1 VSRVL
6 ITVPPLTGHVNPT
19 VSLGAELSA
28 RGHEVAWTG
37 LPGVV
42 DELLPSGA
50 RFLPVVGE
58 LDQSTLDDMQE
69 RGTGLRG
76 AVALKFLWEGF
87 LIPYAQSTA
96 AALSA
101 VVEGFAP
108 NAMIVDQQDVA
119 GAVVARLTGVPWA
132 TSATTSAEL
141 ADPLAA
147 LPKVDEWVRDQLI
160 ALQLNH
166 GLSPA
171 QAELGDLRFSDQ
183 LVIAFTTEALVGT
196 VSGRAA
202 ASRSAIQFVGPSIA
216 GREDSTPFPWEWLHA
231 PGSAAVLVSLGTVNA
246 SIGSRFFATVVEALR
261 GSSVRAVVVAP
272 PELVPSAAA
281 ADNVLVLPRVPQ
293 LAVLDLMDAVVSH
306 AGHNTVCE
314 SLARG
319 LPLVLAPIRDDQP
332 IVADQVVRAGAGLR
346 VKFGRVGPDELAG
359 AIDRVLTEPSFRE
372 AAASIRASFVQAGGA
387 KSAADAVEELLTVGA
402 AR

>member
-28 RGHEVAWTG
+28 RGHEVAWAG

-50 RFLPVVGE
+50 RFLPAVGD
-58 LDQSTLDDMQE
+58 LSQSSLDDMQE
-69 RGTGLRG
+69 RGAGLRG

-87 LIPYAQSTA
+87 LIPYARSTA

-101 VVEGFAP
+101 VVDAFAP
-108 NAMIVDQQDVA
+108 DVLVVDQQDVG
-119 GAVVARLTGVPWA
+119 GAVVARRTGIPWV

-147 LPKVDEWVRDQLI
+147 LPKVDEWVRDQLV
-160 ALQLNH
+160 ALQLDH
-166 GLSPA
+166 GLSPS
-171 QAELGDLRFSDQ
+171 QAALGDLRFSDQ
-183 LVIAFTTEALVGT
+183 LVIAFTTEALIGR

-202 ASRSAIQFVGPSIA
+202 ASGSVIRFVGPSMA
-216 GREDSTPFPWEWLHA
+216 GREDRTPFPWEWLHG
-231 PGSAAVLVSLGTVNA
+231 PGPSVLVSLGTVNA
-246 SIGSRFFATVVEALR
+246 AIGARFFATVVDALR
-261 GSSVRAVVVAP
+261 ESRVRAVVVAP
-272 PELVPSAAA
+272 PELVPSAVA
-281 ADNVLVLPRVPQ
+281 AD
-293 LAVLDLMDAVVSH
+293 
-306 AGHNTVCE
+306 NTVCE

-346 VKFGRVGPDELAG
+346 VKFGRVSPNELAV
-359 AIDRVLTEPSFRE
+359 ALHRVLTEPSFRE
-372 AAASIRASFVQAGGA
+372 AAESIRASFVQAGGTRA
-387 KSAADAVEELLTVGA
+387 AADAVDHLLAVGA

>member
-1 VSRVL
+1 MSRVL

-28 RGHEVAWTG
+28 RGHEVAWAG

-50 RFLPVVGE
+50 RFLPAVGD
-58 LDQSTLDDMQE
+58 LSQSSLDDMQE
-69 RGTGLRG
+69 RGAGLRG

-87 LIPYAQSTA
+87 LIPYARSTA

-101 VVEGFAP
+101 VVDAFAP
-108 NAMIVDQQDVA
+108 DVLVVDQQDVG
-119 GAVVARLTGVPWA
+119 GAVVARRTGIPWV

-147 LPKVDEWVRDQLI
+147 LPKVDEWVRDQLV
-160 ALQLNH
+160 ALQLDH
-166 GLSPA
+166 GLSPS
-171 QAELGDLRFSDQ
+171 QAALGDLRFSDQ
-183 LVIAFTTEALVGT
+183 LVIAFTTEALIGR

-202 ASRSAIQFVGPSIA
+202 ASGSVIRFVGPSMA
-216 GREDSTPFPWEWLHA
+216 GREDRTPFPWEWLHG
-231 PGSAAVLVSLGTVNA
+231 PGPSVLVSLGTVNA
-246 SIGSRFFATVVEALR
+246 AIGARFFATVVDALR
-261 GSSVRAVVVAP
+261 ESRVRAVVVAP
-272 PELVPSAAA
+272 PELVQSAVA
-281 ADNVLVLPRVPQ
+281 ADNVLVLSRVPQ
-293 LAVLDLMDAVVSH
+293 LAVLDHMDAVVSH

-346 VKFGRVGPDELAG
+346 VKFGRVSPNELAV
-359 AIDRVLTEPSFRE
+359 ALHRVLTEPSFRE
-372 AAASIRASFVQAGGA
+372 AAESIRASFVQAGGTRA
-387 KSAADAVEELLTVGA
+387 AADAVDHLLAVGA

>member
-1 VSRVL
+1 MSRVL

-19 VSLGAELSA
+19 VSLGVELSA
-28 RGHEVAWTG
+28 RGHQVAWAG

-42 DELLPSGA
+42 DELIPSGA
-50 RFLPVVGE
+50 RFLPVIGD
-58 LDQSTLDDMQE
+58 LDQTALDDMQE

-87 LIPYAQSTA
+87 LIPYARSTV
-96 AALSA
+96 AALSE
-101 VVEGFAP
+101 VVDAFGP
-108 NAMIVDQQDVA
+108 DVLVVDQQDVG
-119 GAVVARLTGVPWA
+119 GAVVARRTGIPWV

-147 LPKVDEWVRDQLI
+147 LPKVDEWVRDQLV
-160 ALQLNH
+160 ALQLSH
-166 GLSPA
+166 GLSPS
-171 QAELGDLRFSDQ
+171 QATLGDLRFSDK
-183 LVIAFTTEALVGT
+183 LVIAFTTEALVGP
-196 VSGRAA
+196 VRGRAA
-202 ASRSAIQFVGPSIA
+202 GSGSVIRFVGPSMV
-216 GREDSTPFPWEWLHA
+216 GREDRTPFPWEWLQA
-231 PGSAAVLVSLGTVNA
+231 PGPAVLVSLGTVNA
-246 SIGSRFFATVVEALR
+246 AIGSRFFATVVDALR
-261 GSSVRAVVVAP
+261 GSRIRAVLVAP
-272 PELVPSAAA
+272 PELVPSADA

-293 LAVLDLMDAVVSH
+293 LDVLDRVDAVVSH

-346 VKFGRVGPDELAG
+346 VKFGRVSPNELAD
-359 AIDRVLTEPSFRE
+359 ALHRVLTEPNFRE
-372 AAASIRASFVQAGGA
+372 AAASIRTSFLHAGGA
-387 KSAADAVEELLTVGA
+387 RSAADAVEQLLTVGA

>member
-1 VSRVL
+1 MSRIL

-19 VSLGAELSA
+19 VSLGVELSA
-28 RGHEVAWTG
+28 RGHEVAWAG

-50 RFLPVVGE
+50 RLVPVVGD
-58 LDQSTLDDMQE
+58 LNQSTLDDMQE
-69 RGTGLRG
+69 QGTGLRG

-87 LIPYAQSTA
+87 LIPYARSTA
-96 AALSA
+96 SALSG
-101 VVEGFAP
+101 VVEDFEP
-108 NAMIVDQQDVA
+108 DVLVVDQQDVG
-119 GAVVARLTGVPWA
+119 GAVVARRTGIPWV

-147 LPKVDEWVRDQLI
+147 LPKVDEWVRSQLV
-160 ALQLNH
+160 ALQLDH
-166 GLSPA
+166 GLSPS
-171 QAELGDLRFSDQ
+171 QAALGDLRFSDQ
-183 LVIAFTTEALVGT
+183 LVIAFTTEALVGP
-196 VSGRAA
+196 VSGRAV
-202 ASRSAIQFVGPSIA
+202 ASASVIRFVGPSVL
-216 GREDSTPFPWEWLHA
+216 GREDTTPFPWEWLQA
-231 PGSAAVLVSLGTVNA
+231 PGSTVLVSLGTVNA
-246 SIGSRFFATVVEALR
+246 AIGSRFFATVVEALR
-261 GSSVRAVVVAP
+261 GSRVRAVLVAP

-281 ADNVLVLPRVPQ
+281 ADNLLVLPRVPQ
-293 LAVLDLMDAVVSH
+293 LAVLEHMDAVVSH

-346 VKFGRVGPDELAG
+346 VKFGRVSPDKLAD
-359 AIDRVLTEPSFRE
+359 ALHRVLTEPGFRE
-372 AAASIRASFVQAGGA
+372 AAESIRDSFVRAGGPRA
-387 KSAADAVEELLTVGA
+387 AADAVEQLLSVGA

>member
-19 VSLGAELSA
+19 VSLGGELSA
-28 RGHEVAWTG
+28 RGHEVAWAG

-42 DELLPSGA
+42 DRLLPSGA
-50 RFLPVVGE
+50 GFLPVVGD
-58 LDQSTLDDMQE
+58 LDQSALDDMQE

-87 LIPYAQSTA
+87 LIPYARSTLA
-96 AALSA
+96 VLAA
-101 VVEGFAP
+101 VVDAFEP
-108 NAMIVDQQDVA
+108 DVMVVDQQDVA
-119 GAVVARLTGVPWA
+119 GAVVARRSGLPWA

-147 LPKVDEWVRDQLI
+147 LPKVDEWVRDQLT
-160 ALQLNH
+160 ALQLDH

-171 QAELGDLRFSDQ
+171 QAARGDLRFSDQ
-183 LVIAFTTEALVGT
+183 LVIAFTTEALVGE

-202 ASRSAIQFVGPSIA
+202 ASGSAIRFVGPSIV
-216 GREDSTPFPWEWLHA
+216 GREDHTPFPWEWLHA
-231 PGSAAVLVSLGTVNA
+231 PGSAVLVSLGTVNA
-246 SIGSRFFATVVEALR
+246 AIGSRFFATVVEALR
-261 GSSVRAVVVAP
+261 DSAVRAVVVAP

-281 ADNVLVLPRVPQ
+281 ADNVLVLPHVPQ
-293 LAVLDLMDAVVSH
+293 LAVLEHVEAVVSH

-346 VKFGRVGPDELAG
+346 VKFGRVGADELA
-359 AIDRVLTEPSFRE
+359 AALHRVLTEPSFRE

-387 KSAADAVEELLTVGA
+387 RSAADAVEDLLMVRA
-402 AR
+402 AS

>member
-1 VSRVL
+1 MSRVL

-28 RGHEVAWTG
+28 RGHEVAWAG

-50 RFLPVVGE
+50 RFLPVVGD
-58 LDQSTLDDMQE
+58 LNQSTLDDMQE
-69 RGTGLRG
+69 QGKGLRG

-87 LIPYAQSTA
+87 LIPYARSTA
-96 AALSA
+96 AAMSEA
-101 VVEGFAP
+101 VGAFGPDALV
-108 NAMIVDQQDVA
+108 VDQQDVG
-119 GAVVARLTGVPWA
+119 GAVVARRTGIPWV

-147 LPKVDEWVRDQLI
+147 LPKVDEWVRDQLV
-160 ALQLNH
+160 ALQLDH
-166 GLSPA
+166 GLSPS
-171 QAELGDLRFSDQ
+171 QAALGDLRFSDQ
-183 LVIAFTTEALVGT
+183 LIIAFTTEALAGPVG
-196 VSGRAA
+196 GRAA
-202 ASRSAIQFVGPSIA
+202 ASGSVIRFVGPSMV
-216 GREDSTPFPWEWLHA
+216 GREDLTPFPWEWLHA
-231 PGSAAVLVSLGTVNA
+231 PGPTVLVSLGTVNA
-246 SIGSRFFATVVEALR
+246 ESGSRFFATVVDALR
-261 GSSVRAVVVAP
+261 GARVRAVLVAP
-272 PELVPSAAA
+272 PELVPSAAG

-293 LAVLDLMDAVVSH
+293 LAVLDHMDAVVSH

-346 VKFGRVGPDELAG
+346 VKFGRVSPDELAG
-359 AIDRVLTEPSFRE
+359 ALHRVLTEPSFRE
-372 AAASIRASFVQAGGA
+372 AAESIRASFVQAGGA
-387 KSAADAVEELLTVGA
+387 RAAADAVEHLLTVGA

>member
-1 VSRVL
+1 MSRVL

-19 VSLGAELSA
+19 VSLGVELSA
-28 RGHEVAWTG
+28 RGHEVAWAG

-50 RFLPVVGE
+50 RFLPVAGD

-87 LIPYAQSTA
+87 LIPYARSTA
-96 AALSA
+96 AALSE
-101 VVEGFAP
+101 VVDAFEP
-108 NAMIVDQQDVA
+108 DVLVVDQQDVG
-119 GAVVARLTGVPWA
+119 GAVVARRTGVSWV

-141 ADPLAA
+141 SDPLAA
-147 LPKVDEWVRDQLI
+147 LPKVDQWVRDQLV
-160 ALQLNH
+160 ALQLHH
-166 GLSPA
+166 GLSPS
-171 QAELGDLRFSDQ
+171 QAALGDLRFSDQ
-183 LVIAFTTEALVGT
+183 LVIAFTTEALVGP

-202 ASRSAIQFVGPSIA
+202 ASARVIRFVGPSMV
-216 GREDSTPFPWEWLHA
+216 GREDRTPFPWEWLQ
-231 PGSAAVLVSLGTVNA
+231 AAGPTVLVSLGTVNA
-246 SIGSRFFATVVEALR
+246 AIGSRFFTTVVDALR
-261 GSSVRAVVVAP
+261 GSTVRAVLVAP

-281 ADNVLVLPRVPQ
+281 ADNVLVRARVPQ
-293 LAVLDLMDAVVSH
+293 LSVLEHMDAVVSH

-332 IVADQVVRAGAGLR
+332 IIADQVVRAGAGLR
-346 VKFGRVGPDELAG
+346 VKFGRVSPDELAV
-359 AIDRVLTEPSFRE
+359 ALRRVLTEPSFRE
-372 AAASIRASFVQAGGA
+372 AAESIRASFVQAGGA
-387 KSAADAVEELLTVGA
+387 RAAADAVEDLLSVGA

>member
-1 VSRVL
+1 MSRVL

-19 VSLGAELSA
+19 VSLGVELSV
-28 RGHEVAWTG
+28 RGHDVAWAG

-50 RFLPVVGE
+50 RFLPVVGD
-58 LDQSTLDDMQE
+58 LSQSTLEEMQE

-87 LIPYAQSTA
+87 LIPYARSTA
-96 AALSA
+96 AALSE
-101 VVEGFAP
+101 VVDSFEP
-108 NAMIVDQQDVA
+108 DVLVVDQQDVG
-119 GAVVARLTGVPWA
+119 GAVVARRTGVPWA

-147 LPKVDEWVRDQLI
+147 LPKVDEWVRHQLVE
-160 ALQLNH
+160 LQLDH
-166 GLSPA
+166 GLSPS
-171 QAELGDLRFSDQ
+171 QAALGDLRFSDQ
-183 LVIAFTTEALVGT
+183 LVIAFTTEALVGP

-202 ASRSAIQFVGPSIA
+202 ASGPVIRFVGPSVV
-216 GREDSTPFPWEWLHA
+216 GREDRTPFPWEWLRA
-231 PGSAAVLVSLGTVNA
+231 PGPTVLVSLGTVNA
-246 SIGSRFFATVVEALR
+246 AIGSRFFATVVDALQ
-261 GSSVRAVVVAP
+261 GSRVRAVLVAP

-281 ADNVLVLPRVPQ
+281 ADDVLVLPRVPQ
-293 LAVLDLMDAVVSH
+293 LAVLDHMDAVVSH

-346 VKFGRVGPDELAG
+346 VKFGRVTPDELA
-359 AIDRVLTEPSFRE
+359 AALDRVLTEPSFRE
-372 AAASIRASFVQAGGA
+372 AAESIRASFVQAGGA
-387 KSAADAVEELLTVGA
+387 RAAADAVEHLLSVGA

>member
-1 VSRVL
+1 MSRVL

-19 VSLGAELSA
+19 VSLGVELSV
-28 RGHEVAWTG
+28 RGHDVAWAG

-50 RFLPVVGE
+50 RFLPVVGD
-58 LDQSTLDDMQE
+58 LSQSTLEEMQE

-87 LIPYAQSTA
+87 LIPYARSTA
-96 AALSA
+96 AALSE
-101 VVEGFAP
+101 VVDSFEP
-108 NAMIVDQQDVA
+108 DVLVVDQQDVG
-119 GAVVARLTGVPWA
+119 GAVVARRTGVPWA

-147 LPKVDEWVRDQLI
+147 LPKVDEWVRNQLV
-160 ALQLNH
+160 ALQLDH
-166 GLSPA
+166 GLSPS
-171 QAELGDLRFSDQ
+171 QAALGDLRFSDQ
-183 LVIAFTTEALVGT
+183 LVIAFTTEALVGP

-202 ASRSAIQFVGPSIA
+202 ASGPVIRFVGPSVV
-216 GREDSTPFPWEWLHA
+216 GREDRTRFPWEWLRA
-231 PGSAAVLVSLGTVNA
+231 PGPTVLVSLGTVNA
-246 SIGSRFFATVVEALR
+246 AIGSRFFATVVDALQ
-261 GSSVRAVVVAP
+261 GSRVRAVLVAP

-281 ADNVLVLPRVPQ
+281 ADDVLVLPRVPQ
-293 LAVLDLMDAVVSH
+293 LAVLDHMDAVVSH

-346 VKFGRVGPDELAG
+346 VKFGRVTPDELA
-359 AIDRVLTEPSFRE
+359 AALDRVLTEPSFRE
-372 AAASIRASFVQAGGA
+372 AAESIRASFVQAGGA
-387 KSAADAVEELLTVGA
+387 GAAADAVEHLLSVGA

>member
-28 RGHEVAWTG
+28 RGHEVAWAG

-50 RFLPVVGE
+50 QFLPVVGD
-58 LDQSTLDDMQE
+58 LDQESLDDMQE

-87 LIPYAQSTA
+87 LIPYARSTA

-101 VVEGFAP
+101 VVAAFEP
-108 NAMIVDQQDVA
+108 DVLVVDQQDVG
-119 GAVVARLTGVPWA
+119 GAVVARRTGVPWV

-147 LPKVDEWVRDQLI
+147 LPKVDEWVRDQLV
-160 ALQLNH
+160 ALQLHH
-166 GLSPA
+166 GLSPS
-171 QAELGDLRFSDQ
+171 QAVRGDLRFSDQ
-183 LVIAFTTEALVGT
+183 LVIAFTTEALVGP
-196 VSGRAA
+196 VSGRAT
-202 ASRSAIQFVGPSIA
+202 ASGSVIRFVGPSIA
-216 GREDSTPFPWEWLHA
+216 GRQDRTPFPWEWLDA
-231 PGSAAVLVSLGTVNA
+231 PGSTVLVSLGTVNA
-246 SIGSRFFATVVEALR
+246 AVGSRFFATVVDALR
-261 GSSVRAVVVAP
+261 GSPLRAVLVAQ
-272 PELVPSAAA
+272 PELVPSAAE

-293 LAVLDLMDAVVSH
+293 LAVLDHMDAVVSH

-346 VKFGRVGPDELAG
+346 VKFGRVSRDELAD
-359 AIDRVLTEPSFRE
+359 ALHRVLTETSFRE
-372 AAASIRASFVQAGGA
+372 AAESIRASFVQAGGA
-387 KSAADAVEELLTVGA
+387 RAAADAVEHLLTVGA